1 MAEVI
6 EIAKLDLNMGTL
18 LQETDELKK
27 NIDTLKASMKDLS
40 KSDKDTTQQQI
51 LLTAK
56 IKELNSEYSQNIKV
70 LGQLNTAN
78 EKTDNSNEA
87 ISKAIEKENKSIIEL
102 RANIAEL
109 TKLRNGLDITTQ
121 SGLIEQLNNK
131 INSNNEL
138 IKQNAD
144 GLTKQK
150 MNVGNYSAS
159 IVEAVSQLGLFG
171 ANGKQ
176 AFDLLKN
183 GATGAVSGFKALSAG
198 ALSFSSIPLM
208 SIISGLVTLFKLFT
222 GSLKG
227 SEEGMDNLQNALAPV
242 NAIFRAI
249 KEVMTVMAERT
260 LKNLTSA
267 VNFIVSGFEKIASV
281 GTSLLRVIGA
291 GGLADSFDQY
301 TASAKKATAETL
313 AFQQAQQDLVVVGRR
328 NIVAIANLKKQIADL
343 KLEGEDLSKPLNERI
358 SKLNEALN
366 LESQVTALQRE
377 ELVLQ
382 QKINDD
388 RIKKEGATTDLLKE
402 QAEIQASL
410 ITISADESNRKKEM
424 FTKIQ
429 GMIKTESDQIKANAE
444 AEKKANADALKTLSE
459 RMDKEEQLRILS
471 LDREAKSAD
480 EQLQILINNQE
491 KQKKILDFR
500 LKNNLI
506 SIQDYNLEVQRMVN
520 ERIDLEKNAWIENAI
535 LASNIRQE
543 EIKKQLEDDKYL
555 SEEKY
560 KNKIS
565 LNEKLLQEQMN
576 FELEKRT
583 KGIISEQEY
592 LENIRV
598 LTNIFNAETT
608 RLDKERKANEK
619 VEQEAQDLL
628 DFNLKIEKMKSEK
641 QMEWKI
647 EREILKNQYKEKKAM
662 LDEALAN
669 KLISQ
674 QDYDLKINEL
684 NQQTADAEEEIQRKK
699 TEGILNLTQGLLGAI
714 SGLVDQNS
722 RAGKAIAVS
731 MAGID
736 LLRGLMADI
745 KLGFPLNVVAMA
757 KDAIIGASTI
767 KKIVSTK
774 IPSASGKGAV
784 SGDGGS
790 APVVSVDSGGL
801 QAVNSGTAVKDLVD
815 TEVSQS
821 MSVGVENAIE
831 KGARKGTQSGMI
843 DLSENRNIQFDSSF

>member
-6 EIAKLDLNMGTL
+6 EIAKLELNMGSL
-18 LQETDELKK
+18 LQETEELKK

-40 KSDKDTTQQQI
+40 KNDKDTTQQQI

-56 IKELNSEYSQNIKV
+56 LKELNSEYSQNIKV

-78 EKTDNSNEA
+78 EKTANSNEA

-102 RANIAEL
+102 RANNAEL

-121 SGLIEQLNNK
+121 AGLIEQLNNK
-131 INSNNEL
+131 INANNEL

-208 SIISGLVTLFKLFT
+208 SIISGLVTLFRLFT

-249 KEVMTVMAERT
+249 KETVTAMTERT
-260 LKNLTSA
+260 LKNLASA
-267 VNFIVSGFEKIASV
+267 INFIVSGFEKLMSV
-281 GTSLLRVIGA
+281 GTSLLRVIGV

-301 TASAKKATAETL
+301 TASARKATAETL
-313 AFQQAQQDLVVVGRR
+313 AFQQAQQALVVVGRR

-343 KLEGEDLSKPLNERI
+343 KLEGEDLSKPLSQRI
-358 SKLNEALN
+358 AKLNEALN

-377 ELVLQ
+377 ELILQ
-382 QKINDD
+382 QKINADN
-388 RIKKEGATTDLLKE
+388 IKQGGATTELLKE

-410 ITISADESNRKKEM
+410 INISAEESNRKKEM

-429 GMIKTESDQIKANAE
+429 GMLKTENDQIKANQE
-444 AEKKANADALKTLSE
+444 AQKKANQEALKSLAE
-459 RMDKEEQLRILS
+459 RMDKEDQLRVLS
-471 LDREAKSAD
+471 LDRSAKSA
-480 EQLQILINNQE
+480 EEELKILEDSQK
-491 KQKKILDFR
+491 KQKEILDFR
-500 LKNNLI
+500 LKNGLMAE
-506 SIQDYNLEVQRMVN
+506 QDYNLEVQRMTN
-520 ERIDLEKNAWIENAI
+520 ERIDAEKNSWIENAT
-535 LASNIRQE
+535 LATQIRQE
-543 EIKKQLEDDKYL
+543 EIKKQIDDDKYL

-560 KNKIS
+560 KNQIFA
-565 LNEKLLQEQMN
+565 NERLLQEQMN
-576 FELEKRT
+576 FELEKKD
-583 KGIISEQEY
+583 KGIISEKEY
-592 LENIRV
+592 LENIRL
-598 LTNIFNAETT
+598 LTNTFNEETKH
-608 RLDKERKANEK
+608 LDTQREENEK
-619 VEQEAQDLL
+619 AEKEAKELL
-628 DFNLKIEKMKSEK
+628 DFNLKIEKMRSEK
-641 QMEWKI
+641 QMEWEI
-647 EREILKNQYKEKKAM
+647 EREILKNQYEEKKAM

-669 KLISQ
+669 QLISQ
-674 QDYDLKINEL
+674 QNYDLKINDL
-684 NQQTADAEEEIQRKK
+684 NQQSADAEEEIQRKK

-722 RAGKAIAVS
+722 RAGKAIAIS

-736 LLRGLMADI
+736 LLRGLMADM

-784 SGDGGS
+784 SGGGGS
-790 APVVSVDSGGL
+790 EPVVSVDSGGL

-821 MSVGVENAIE
+821 MAVGVENAIE

>member
-1 MAEVI
+1 MAEII
-6 EIAKLDLNMGTL
+6 EIAKLELNMGSL
-18 LQETDELKK
+18 LQETAELKK
-27 NIDTLKASMKDLS
+27 NIDTLKKSMAELS
-40 KSDKDTTQQQI
+40 KSDEDTTAQQV

-56 IKELNSEYSQNIKV
+56 LKELNSEYSQNVKV
-70 LGQLNTAN
+70 LGQLDTAN
-78 EKTDNSNEA
+78 AKTVNSNDA
-87 ISKAIEKENKSIIEL
+87 ISKSIEKENKSINEL
-102 RANIAEL
+102 RANNAEL
-109 TKLRNGLDITTQ
+109 VKLRNGLDISTQ
-121 SGLIEQLNNK
+121 SGLIDQLNNK

-159 IVEAVSQLGLFG
+159 IIEAVGQLGLFG
-171 ANGKQ
+171 ENGKK
-176 AFDLLKN
+176 AFDLLKG

-208 SIISGLVTLFKLFT
+208 SIISGLVTLFRLFT

-249 KEVMTVMAERT
+249 KETVTAMTERT
-260 LKNLTSA
+260 LKNLASA
-267 VNFIVSGFEKIASV
+267 INFIVSGFEKLMSV
-281 GTSLLRVIGA
+281 GTSLLRVIGV

-301 TASAKKATAETL
+301 TASARKATAETL
-313 AFQQAQQDLVVVGRR
+313 AFQQAQQALVVVGRR

-358 SKLNEALN
+358 VKLNEALN

-388 RIKKEGATTDLLKE
+388 RIKREGKTSDLLKE

-410 ITISADESNRKKEM
+410 INISAEESNRKKEM

-429 GMIKTESDQIKANAE
+429 GMRKTEGDQIKANAE
-444 AEKKANADALKTLSE
+444 AEKKANAEALKGLAE

-471 LDREAKSAD
+471 LDRDAKSTD

-500 LKNNLI
+500 LKKGLI

-520 ERIDLEKNAWIENAI
+520 ERIDLEKNAWIENAT

-560 KNKIS
+560 NNQIS

-583 KGIISEQEY
+583 KGIISEKEY
-592 LENIRV
+592 LENIRL
-598 LTNIFNAETT
+598 LTNTFNEETKV
-608 RLDKERKANEK
+608 LDEEREANEK
-619 VEQEAQDLL
+619 AERESKELL
-628 DFNLKIEKMKSEK
+628 DFNLRIEKMKSEK
-641 QMEWKI
+641 QMEWEI
-647 EREILKNQYKEKKAM
+647 EREILKNQYEEKKAL
-662 LDEALAN
+662 LDEHLAN
-669 KLISQ
+669 QLISQ
-674 QDYDLKINEL
+674 EDYDLKINDL

-722 RAGKAIAVS
+722 RAGKAIAIS
-731 MAGID
+731 MSGID
-736 LLRGLMADI
+736 LLRGLMADM

-784 SGDGGS
+784 SGGGSS
-790 APVVSVDSGGL
+790 APVISVDSGGL

-815 TEVSQS
+815 TEVSHS
-821 MSVGVENAIE
+821 LTVGVESAIE